1 MKININIQEHKSLRE
16 LVYDRLHELIV
27 NGDIKPGT
35 RLMEV
40 DLAEK
45 LGVSRTPVREAI
57 RKLER
62 EGLVIIK
69 ERKGAYVSDISIRSM
84 IDILEVQSNLEG
96 LAAYLAAYRMDKG
109 QQEELFQIEKEFE
122 KAVDGGDVNQ
132 ISKVDEE
139 FHRRLVQSSE
149 NAHLI
154 HLLEQLN
161 EHVIRFRYLY
171 YQDIRRVEEMIPEHQ
186 SILDAIV
193 ESRAEKARNA
203 AYSHIDKLKDMVLRG
218 ELQ

>member
-1 MKININIQEHKSLRE
+1 MKISLDIEAHKSLRE
-16 LVYDRLHELIV
+16 LVYERLHSLIV

-40 DLAEK
+40 DLADR

-62 EGLVIIK
+62 EGLVVIQ
-69 ERKGAYVSDISIRSM
+69 ERKGAYVSEISVRSM
-84 IDILEVQSNLEG
+84 VDILEVQSNLEG
-96 LAAYLAAYRMDKG
+96 LAAYLAAYRMDKSR
-109 QQEELFQIEKEFE
+109 QEELFEIEKRFE
-122 KAVDGGDVNQ
+122 EAVAGGDANQ
-132 ISKVDEE
+132 ISKMDEE
-139 FHRRLVQSSE
+139 FHNRLVNSSE
-149 NAHLI
+149 NKYLV

-171 YQDIRRVEEMIPEHQ
+171 YQDIRRAEEMIPEHR

-203 AYSHIDKLKDMVLRG
+203 AYSHIDKLKVMVLRG